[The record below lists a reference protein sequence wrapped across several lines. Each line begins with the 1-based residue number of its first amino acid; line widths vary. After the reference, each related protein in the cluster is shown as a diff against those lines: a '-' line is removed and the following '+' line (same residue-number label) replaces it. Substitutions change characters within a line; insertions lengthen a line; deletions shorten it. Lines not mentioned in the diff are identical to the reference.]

1 MSPDWGKLLD
11 IVLSEF
17 PVDVSS
23 TEPVEVDGLGEHSTV
38 YRVDARRSPLL
49 PEDAGIDGLYI
60 IDSSSGMEIAC
71 HPHIVGGALEALSL
85 DCAVDF
91 IRAARAVEVLE
102 EEGLALLQILRGSS
116 GYMLEK
122 VLPERVPTVS
132 IRTEYVKVGY
142 RQHGESERIEVTY
155 RNYSKFDQEGGE
167 VTTLLIPDTLAT
179 GRSAEAALNDVL
191 RSGVVLERVVTYGF
205 TAVPALL
212 RLGGICSE
220 RGIELHGFSICDVSQ
235 LASNNYDMPVYGPDE
250 GLYGSTGELRHMGS
264 IIDAETLGRFLPRYV
279 AGLDQPGDWSERQ
292 DQLFNGQGNESGDIA
307 GHLRK
312 SIGLIESLRT
322 INSGRPW
329 YDDVQDGVALREL
342 DRLREA
348 LTDYS

>member
-1 MSPDWGKLLD
+1 
-11 IVLSEF
+11 
-17 PVDVSS
+17 
-23 TEPVEVDGLGEHSTV
+23 
-38 YRVDARRSPLL
+38 
-49 PEDAGIDGLYI
+49 
-60 IDSSSGMEIAC
+60 
-71 HPHIVGGALEALSL
+71 HIVGEALEALSL
-85 DCAVDF
+85 DCAMDF
-91 IRAARAVEVLE
+91 IRAAKAVEVL

-116 GYMLEK
+116 GYMLER
-122 VLPERVPTVS
+122 VLPERVPIVS

-142 RQHGESERIEVTY
+142 RQHGESERIDVTY
-155 RNYSKFDQEGGE
+155 RDYSRFAQEGGE

-191 RSGVVLERVVTYGF
+191 GSGVDLERVVTYGF

-212 RLGGICSE
+212 RLGDICSE

-250 GLYGSTGELRHMGS
+250 GLFGSTGELRLMGS
-264 IIDAETLGRFLPRYV
+264 IIDVETLGRFLPRYV

-312 SIGLIESLRT
+312 SMGLIESLRT
-322 INSGRPW
+322 INSGQPW
-329 YDDVQDGVALREL
+329 YGDVQDGVALREL
-342 DRLREA
+342 DRLRETLA
-348 LTDYS
+348 DYS